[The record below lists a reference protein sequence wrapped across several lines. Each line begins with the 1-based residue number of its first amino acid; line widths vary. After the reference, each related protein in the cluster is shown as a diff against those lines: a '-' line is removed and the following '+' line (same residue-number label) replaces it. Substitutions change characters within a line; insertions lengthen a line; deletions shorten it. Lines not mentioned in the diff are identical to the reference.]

1 MIYIVQS
8 TQEIFQR
15 IFIRKLTSDFLQNR
29 HFESRQF
36 ETGWAELGL
45 DRQVSKIRERT
56 HIRARLMCLC
66 AHTDLYGAY

>member
-15 IFIRKLTSDFLQNR
+15 IFIRKLISDFLQNR

-45 DRQVSKIRERT
+45 DRQGLK
-56 HIRARLMCLC
+56 
-66 AHTDLYGAY
+66 DP